1 MPCSGA
7 RTGTLSSVWPV
18 VLCKAEPTDNC
29 SYCRTDGIC
38 HRVLAAYPFVA
49 LRCRRRRR
57 RSVVLFFFLRCIACD
72 QEIQCERDKTRQ
84 YRVRTDQ
91 VTRIQVRA
99 VPQRL
104 NRLEPFAR
112 LSSDSD
118 GDLVRFGRVKVPVG
132 GGRGR
137 GREEARAP
145 RHVHMPV
152 ITQSM

>member
-18 VLCKAEPTDNC
+18 VLCKAEPT
-29 SYCRTDGIC
+29 SYETIAAIVGRTGYVIA
-38 HRVLAAYPFVA
+38 LAAYPFIA
-49 LRCRRRRR
+49 LRCRRRRL
-57 RSVVLFFFLRCIACD
+57 SVVLLSFFLAVHCMWS
-72 QEIQCERDKTRQ
+72 EIQCERDRHDSTALEPIKS
-84 YRVRTDQ
+84 
-91 VTRIQVRA
+91 TRIQVQA

-118 GDLVRFGRVKVPVG
+118 GDLVRFGRVKEPVG
-132 GGRGR
+132 GGGGR

-145 RHVHMPV
+145 RHVTHA
-152 ITQSM
+152 S